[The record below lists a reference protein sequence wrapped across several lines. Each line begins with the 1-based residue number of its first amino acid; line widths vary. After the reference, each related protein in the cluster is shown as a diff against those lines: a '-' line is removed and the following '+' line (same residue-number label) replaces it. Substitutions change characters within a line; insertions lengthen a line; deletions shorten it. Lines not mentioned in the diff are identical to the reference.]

1 MSTAIRLAALSL
13 TATTALALTACGEN
27 GGEEASPT
35 PTPTRVETSTGATD
49 ADTTTTL
56 DSETSDAATTFPTT
70 EALTEVEGRKFI
82 SQNGE
87 GYAVRFAEGTVCYL
101 IGDTLSGVPGFWCS
115 FDFGD
120 LMVPTDDSWV
130 DRDGDGYGQ
139 ASAIEFS
146 TAEGFHPAT
155 AWEGPTPPYDAT
167 DRDAQLNPG
176 EQVEIW
182 SFVFSQTAPGTITV
196 THKLSGHSFTIDGS
210 EFTSSSWSPDGSGAG
225 SQAAAGGSLHPEDF
239 RVSPTA
245 FTVIS
250 ADDRVNCLVNTSDS
264 GNGIYCATWFDPP
277 LFGHSELTDQEEEFD
292 SFLLDDD
299 GAFRPYYASSSLSL
313 EDGKQLQPGES
324 VTILGTTF
332 SQLDDVTFETVN
344 GDARAT
350 VTDGAFHTGAR

>member
-1 MSTAIRLAALSL
+1 MSTTTRIAALSL
-13 TATTALALTACGEN
+13 TAAALALTACGGADNEPTSTVPTPTAVQATTATADTDAMT
-27 GGEEASPT
+27 ESDPVASDTASASPT
-35 PTPTRVETSTGATD
+35 TK
-49 ADTTTTL
+49 
-56 DSETSDAATTFPTT
+56 
-70 EALTEVEGRKFI
+70 ALTEVKGRQFI

-115 FDFGD
+115 FNFGD

-155 AWEGPTPPYDAT
+155 AWEGPAPTYDAT
-167 DRDAQLNPG
+167 NRDAQLNPG

-182 SFVFSQTAPGTITV
+182 SFVFSQTDPDTVTV
-196 THKLSGHSFTIDGS
+196 THKISGHSFAIDDG
-210 EFTSSSWSPDGSGAG
+210 EFSSSSWSPDGAGAEN
-225 SQAAAGGSLHPEDF
+225 QAPAGGSLHPEDF
-239 RVSPTA
+239 RVSSTA

-250 ADDRVNCLVNTSDS
+250 ADDRVNCLINTVDS
-264 GNGIYCATWFDPP
+264 GNGVYCATLFDPP
-277 LFGHSELTDQEEEFD
+277 LSGTSQLTGQEEQFN

-299 GAFRPYYASSSLSL
+299 GTFRPFYASSSLTQV
-313 EDGKQLQPGES
+313 EGKRLHPGES

-350 VTDGAFHTGAR
+350 VTEGTFSTGTH